1 MIFCSTWNR
10 TDHSY
15 PWRYKNDS
23 VRDSEYDSKHDSFKD
38 SKNDNKPGIN
48 NDKYRGSDM
57 TESAG
62 YNVHAG
68 RSAANYK

>member
-1 MIFCSTWNR
+1 MK
-10 TDHSY
+10 D
-15 PWRYKNDS
+15 DS
-23 VRDSEYDSKHDSFKD
+23 NHDSKRDSLKD
-38 SKNDNKPGIN
+38 SKDDNKPDSN
-48 NDKYRGSDM
+48 KDKHRGSDM

>member
-1 MIFCSTWNR
+1 MKS
-10 TDHSY
+10 DSV
-15 PWRYKNDS
+15 NDS
-23 VRDSEYDSKHDSFKD
+23 KDDSKHDSLKD